1 MKRLLCSALL
11 GLSGLS
17 AQAAVTV
24 TDCVIREPAPG
35 TDKTGLYFTV
45 NYQPDAETAS
55 LRLPAPEALYGAA
68 VPALTSYTEL
78 HDMTHV
84 DGVMTMTRIPQVQV
98 KPNTSLSLTPGGK
111 HVMLFNLTKMPKAGE
126 QYPVELWLAF
136 DPNATCMAEVKTSAQ
151 IAADNAGQVTP

>member
-1 MKRLLCSALL
+1 MKRTLCSALL
-11 GLSGLS
+11 GLTCLS

-45 NYQPDAETAS
+45 VYTPTEETSS

-68 VPALTSYTEL
+68 IPALTSYTEL

-84 DGVMTMTRIPQVQV
+84 DGVMTMQRIPQIQI
-98 KPNTSLSLTPGGK
+98 KPNDPAVLKPGGK
-111 HVMLFNLTKMPKAGE
+111 HVMLFNLKQRPLVGE
-126 QYPVELWLAF
+126 TYPVELWMAF
-136 DPNATCMAEVKTSAQ
+136 DPEVKCNAVVKTSAQ
-151 IAADNAGQVTP
+151 IKAGQ